1 MTLDFGVLLDPKPT
15 KGKKKKKKKEKTGML
30 VTLYS
35 LLRNKFKEDENSF
48 HMKRRLHELIFN
60 KTSATAS

>member
-1 MTLDFGVLLDPKPT
+1 MTLGFGVLLDPKPT
-15 KGKKKKKKKEKTGML
+15 KEKKKQKKREKTGML

-48 HMKRRLHELIFN
+48 HTKRRLHELIFN

>member
-1 MTLDFGVLLDPKPT
+1 
-15 KGKKKKKKKEKTGML
+15 ML

>member
-1 MTLDFGVLLDPKPT
+1 
-15 KGKKKKKKKEKTGML
+15 ML

-60 KTSATAS
+60 KTSATASLVHVIKYVFIVHHGIR

>member
-1 MTLDFGVLLDPKPT
+1 
-15 KGKKKKKKKEKTGML
+15 ML

-48 HMKRRLHELIFN
+48 HMKRSLHELIFN
-60 KTSATAS
+60 KHLQQHLEFM